1 MRPSVEQSEA
11 VLERFHTSFLLI
23 DMSSLDL
30 FPSTLVVLA
39 RSMSGLFFA
48 CNLASVQNKI
58 LAAHAYLALCS
69 NSPSNLNALNLQLPP
84 YEHLLVAFETASVF
98 SVLPKKAQQS
108 C

>member
-1 MRPSVEQSEA
+1 MHSISHT
-11 VLERFHTSFLLI
+11 ERDGAKHGHARDILLL

-58 LAAHAYLALCS
+58 LAAHA
-69 NSPSNLNALNLQLPP
+69 
-84 YEHLLVAFETASVF
+84 
-98 SVLPKKAQQS
+98 
-108 C
+108 